1 KRGNEA
7 RTTMEDDQQFCLR
20 WNNHQ
25 STLIQNFDTLLES
38 GTLVDCTLAAEGKTL
53 KAHKVVLSACSPY
66 FECLLSEHYDKHP
79 VFILKDV
86 KFKELKAMMDYMYRG
101 EVNISQDQLAALLKA
116 AESLQ
121 IKGLS
126 ESKTAGSSKTES
138 RPQKTVSQ
146 PTAPSLD
153 IPHASSGL
161 TIEKN
166 KVPRQ
171 SLAQSS
177 VGDIPEDTASPQVS
191 KGLSSR
197 EGSQSPTSRKRKRFR
212 RRSLTEDS
220 TIENQ
225 DASNSSDMPQQM
237 GVPALGI
244 APVAD
249 EKVHADP
256 TDSLGRSALMTQLT
270 KPADEMLQLP
280 LEKPEPNDNLIEP
293 KSEYLDDAEEGVED
307 LTLDEDMND
316 LNDIEQDN
324 NRAGPSHDPA
334 QHPAGMGSWH
344 VTGDRSNAGGVV
356 GSVAAPGTGDE
367 VFLAAQEAAQAHRDS
382 QEGNTKF
389 LSVISVGW
397 QCKFL
402 AETTET
408 SLLASAN
415 LRRQLHTEQQLMQ
428 PDTGRPRWLS
438 RKSSARHA
446 VSFVIGYKYRSG
458 LRGHIADCLSEKEK
472 LEADFRQR
480 QEQRRQREQQQQV
493 QQRLEQFTEKDV
505 RVLYKFWKSKGGS
518 KYPGHTVSTGVT
530 RGFADKRGS
539 FRASDRN
546 PYDVKGLPL
555 YACSQPR
562 EGDRL
567 EWRRRRTAISLCNVR
582 TWIQIPILSHTTLQ
596 IRVRP
601 PRIPVYLHLHSLR
614 QILLPTGSP
623 QAAYP
628 QHPRGFRSERET
640 ETLHAQVLT
649 KMNCET
655 YIIRKRSQN
664 LHICFV
670 SNMLAA
676 YWTEYST
683 VHETLALQSLDW
695 KKISEQQHRQ
705 QQQQQ
710 QQQQFSQRQQ
720 SFPQQPLQASALDSI
735 HISEYRCC
743 FCNSPYPTTSHLKS
757 HLTRGCFMDPT
768 FSVEK
773 RRSLNKME
781 SRNYVCPKCSQG
793 YKNKRTLDTHLRIA
807 CGREPKFQCPYCDLK
822 SKHPPNIY
830 THIRRKHKGRTV
842 VDSCVAEY
850 RTSVVRTYACMYCN
864 KSFVL
869 KRFLYAHLKKS
880 CYWNPNSECYH
891 AQSSKPFLCSKCG
904 ASYSKQYFLTQHMRK
919 DCELEL
925 SANNSTR
932 GEGTKR
938 KYSCKYC
945 GKGFTQSGHL
955 RSHQK
960 SSCYW
965 NPRSTCHQ
973 SQKIRPFS
981 CTQCGACYSKQS
993 HLIFHVRHECGRTQ
1007 KCNVC
1012 GKTFLHSSSLRRH
1025 RQRAPICSHRVTEK
1039 ESSQVIGTRAE
1050 VSKLSQKEEQLS
1062 LKQKEKL
1069 SEKERTRAKGREE
1082 DDFINNMPSTSTAQ
1096 SSSRVLEIFI
1106 NDSSPQI
1113 SDNESSVPWTDSKN
1127 VELNLYKCQYCGIS
1141 YKKCNILK
1149 HHIMTTCL
1157 LNPNSRT
1164 MKEAGQFRCLE
1175 CGRNYKE
1182 LKSLRF
1188 HQKHE
1193 CQKKITCPD
1202 CGTIFIGSVV
1212 PERHKKNHCKT
1223 KKQSKLKIEESQSE
1237 LFEDDEFNIDSD

>member
-1 KRGNEA
+1 
-7 RTTMEDDQQFCLR
+7 MEDDQQFCLR

-382 QEGNTKF
+382 Q
-389 LSVISVGW
+389 
-397 QCKFL
+397 
-402 AETTET
+402 
-408 SLLASAN
+408 
-415 LRRQLHTEQQLMQ
+415 
-428 PDTGRPRWLS
+428 
-438 RKSSARHA
+438 
-446 VSFVIGYKYRSG
+446 
-458 LRGHIADCLSEKEK
+458 
-472 LEADFRQR
+472 
-480 QEQRRQREQQQQV
+480 
-493 QQRLEQFTEKDV
+493 
-505 RVLYKFWKSKGGS
+505 
-518 KYPGHTVSTGVT
+518 
-530 RGFADKRGS
+530 
-539 FRASDRN
+539 
-546 PYDVKGLPL
+546 
-555 YACSQPR
+555 
-562 EGDRL
+562 
-567 EWRRRRTAISLCNVR
+567 
-582 TWIQIPILSHTTLQ
+582 
-596 IRVRP
+596 
-601 PRIPVYLHLHSLR
+601 
-614 QILLPTGSP
+614 
-623 QAAYP
+623 
-628 QHPRGFRSERET
+628 
-640 ETLHAQVLT
+640 
-649 KMNCET
+649 
-655 YIIRKRSQN
+655 
-664 LHICFV
+664 
-670 SNMLAA
+670 A

-720 SFPQQPLQASALDSI
+720 SFPQQPLQGHVCKDCGKIYKQRNALWR
-735 HISEYRCC
+735 HFKYECGK
-743 FCNSPYPTTSHLKS
+743 SP
-757 HLTRGCFMDPT
+757 R
-768 FSVEK
+768 
-773 RRSLNKME
+773 
-781 SRNYVCPKCSQG
+781 
-793 YKNKRTLDTHLRIA
+793 
-807 CGREPKFQCPYCDLK
+807 FQCPYCRYRTK
-822 SKHPPNIY
+822 QRSNMSS
-830 THIRRKHKGRTV
+830 HIKHKHV
-842 VDSCVAEY
+842 
-850 RTSVVRTYACMYCN
+850 
-864 KSFVL
+864 
-869 KRFLYAHLKKS
+869 
-880 CYWNPNSECYH
+880 
-891 AQSSKPFLCSKCG
+891 
-904 ASYSKQYFLTQHMRK
+904 
-919 DCELEL
+919 
-925 SANNSTR
+925 
-932 GEGTKR
+932 
-938 KYSCKYC
+938 
-945 GKGFTQSGHL
+945 GF
-955 RSHQK
+955 
-960 SSCYW
+960 
-965 NPRSTCHQ
+965 
-973 SQKIRPFS
+973 KI
-981 CTQCGACYSKQS
+981 Y
-993 HLIFHVRHECGRTQ
+993 
-1007 KCNVC
+1007 
-1012 GKTFLHSSSLRRH
+1012 
-1025 RQRAPICSHRVTEK
+1025 
-1039 ESSQVIGTRAE
+1039 VID
-1050 VSKLSQKEEQLS
+1050 L
-1062 LKQKEKL
+1062 
-1069 SEKERTRAKGREE
+1069 
-1082 DDFINNMPSTSTAQ
+1082 
-1096 SSSRVLEIFI
+1096 
-1106 NDSSPQI
+1106 
-1113 SDNESSVPWTDSKN
+1113 
-1127 VELNLYKCQYCGIS
+1127 
-1141 YKKCNILK
+1141 
-1149 HHIMTTCL
+1149 
-1157 LNPNSRT
+1157 
-1164 MKEAGQFRCLE
+1164 EAG
-1175 CGRNYKE
+1175 K
-1182 LKSLRF
+1182 
-1188 HQKHE
+1188 
-1193 CQKKITCPD
+1193 
-1202 CGTIFIGSVV
+1202 
-1212 PERHKKNHCKT
+1212 
-1223 KKQSKLKIEESQSE
+1223 
-1237 LFEDDEFNIDSD
+1237 